1 MIGKVT
7 RPRIA
12 NTLAARKQ
20 RRKSASQT
28 KSGSVLRRYFNVLS
42 PNLDYGKDL
51 SWQKLTTDEENFR
64 ASPFSLLLHSAEHI
78 DGKSCPASTEDAAHH
93 SPRAPSGCERFLRTW
108 PRRIDQPADWNRQKA
123 RDSAGSAN

>member
-64 ASPFSLLLHSAEHI
+64 TSPFSLLPPSAEHS
-78 DGKSCPASTEDAAHH
+78 DGKSCLASIEDAAQC
-93 SPRAPSGCERFLRTW
+93 SPLAPSSYEQFLHTS
-108 PRRIDQPADWNRQKA
+108 PLPIDPPADW
-123 RDSAGSAN
+123 